1 MIGDR
6 STEVTCSSAAL
17 SEIRSCSTSI
27 TRPFTPFLP
36 QIPFWPPLISRRRC
50 RVFEPSPAVQCHL
63 VEKHTN
69 GVVHLHG
76 VVVAT
81 RHVAGQFRLHVI
93 KTGPGGTANLN
104 QAGTFSASPNR
115 DLTLGQITV
124 SVEPGA
130 QFTASLVLEAGGR
143 SYK

>member
-1 MIGDR
+1 M
-6 STEVTCSSAAL
+6 
-17 SEIRSCSTSI
+17 
-27 TRPFTPFLP
+27 
-36 QIPFWPPLISRRRC
+36 
-50 RVFEPSPAVQCHL
+50 FEPSPAVQCHL

-76 VVVAT
+76 IVVAT
-81 RHVAGQFRLHVI
+81 HHTAGQFKLHVI

-115 DLTLGQITV
+115 EVTLGQITI

-143 SYK
+143 SYKCRVQGERT